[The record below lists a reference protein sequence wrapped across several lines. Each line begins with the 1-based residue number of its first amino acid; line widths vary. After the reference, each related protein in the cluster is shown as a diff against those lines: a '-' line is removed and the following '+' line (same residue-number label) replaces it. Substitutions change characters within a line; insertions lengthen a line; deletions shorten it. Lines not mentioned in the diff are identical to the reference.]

1 MKMPVDVAAVM
12 KAAAD
17 IDAAVAMEL
26 SLGVYVDE
34 TAPEDLV
41 ARVRA
46 AFMGASAAPGSA
58 LGEDGRTLAPA
69 RVRVTLGYFDERPV
83 EVRAE
88 DDMAVVVAGF
98 SEHAGAQAARIRAAG
113 VPVMVVTAMPQLVSE
128 MAEAFGCPVP
138 EGDLVFPECGAKG
151 FGARATGGEAAAA
164 GWTSAAGSDDAAGD
178 GDASNGGDNASAD
191 ADAPEEPIVL
201 DAAARAS
208 LDERMGAW
216 IVAACHEKRLAF
228 ALAFPCVRRPLS
240 LDSVHATALQN
251 AGIGAV
257 LFIPGADM
265 PVMTLNQAKMLLQI
279 AAAYGKPM
287 TGDRVKEL
295 ACVVGGAFAC
305 RAVARQAAD
314 FVPALGWAVKAGVGY
329 AGTLA
334 MGKAA
339 IEYFEAGGDA
349 AGLANVVGKACNE
362 AAVAAQAAADTPAG
376 RKVLQLARE
385 GLVLAADAVARG
397 ARSL

>member
-1 MKMPVDVAAVM
+1 MRMPVDFAAVM

-17 IDAAVAMEL
+17 IDAAAAMEL
-26 SLGVYVDE
+26 SLAVYVDE
-34 TAPEDLV
+34 TAQDDL
-41 ARVRA
+41 AAHVRA
-46 AFMGASAAPGSA
+46 AFAGAGAGSGAAAGGA
-58 LGEDGRTLAPA
+58 AWGGGEEPCMPA
-69 RVRVTLGYFDERPV
+69 RVRVTMSYFGEELAQPRS
-83 EVRAE
+83 E

-98 SEHAGAQAARIRAAG
+98 SERVGEQAELVRRAG
-113 VPVMVVTAMPQLVSE
+113 VPVMVVTVMPSLVSE

-138 EGDLVFPECGAKG
+138 EGDLVFPE
-151 FGARATGGEAAAA
+151 RRTGGFAARVFGGEAGGAGADAAAA
-164 GWTSAAGSDDAAGD
+164 GAGAAAEEPAEEPAG
-178 GDASNGGDNASAD
+178 AL
-191 ADAPEEPIVL
+191 PEEPIVL
-201 DAAARAS
+201 DAAARAA
-208 LDERMGAW
+208 LDVRMGEW
-216 IVAACHEKRLAF
+216 VVAACHEKRLAF

-240 LDSVHATALQN
+240 LDSVNATSLQN

-287 TGDRVKEL
+287 TGERVKEL

-305 RAVARQAAD
+305 RAVARQAAGL
-314 FVPALGWAVKAGVGY
+314 VPALGWAVKAGVGY

-362 AAVAAQAAADTPAG
+362 AAVAAQAAAETPTG
-376 RKVLQLARE
+376 RKVLRLARE
-385 GLVLAADAVARG
+385 GLVFAADAVARG

>member
-1 MKMPVDVAAVM
+1 MRMPVDFAAVM

-17 IDAAVAMEL
+17 MDAAAAMEL
-26 SLGVYVDE
+26 SLAVYVDE
-34 TAPEDLV
+34 TAQDDL
-41 ARVRA
+41 AAHVRA
-46 AFMGASAAPGSA
+46 AFAGAGAGSAAAAGGA
-58 LGEDGRTLAPA
+58 AWGGAGEEPCMPA
-69 RVRVTLGYFDERPV
+69 RVRVTMSYFGEELAQPRS
-83 EVRAE
+83 E

-98 SEHAGAQAARIRAAG
+98 SERAGEQAELARRAG
-113 VPVMVVTAMPQLVSE
+113 VPAMVVTVMPNLVSE
-128 MAEAFGCPVP
+128 MAEAFGRPVP
-138 EGDLVFPECGAKG
+138 EGDLVFPERRAGG
-151 FGARATGGEAAAA
+151 FAARVFGGEAGGAGADAAA
-164 GWTSAAGSDDAAGD
+164 GGGAAAEEPVEERTG
-178 GDASNGGDNASAD
+178 AS
-191 ADAPEEPIVL
+191 PEEPIVL
-201 DAAARAS
+201 DAAALAA
-208 LDERMGAW
+208 LDMRMGEW
-216 IVAACHEKRLAF
+216 VVAACHEKRLAF

-240 LDSVHATALQN
+240 LDSVNATSLQN

-265 PVMTLNQAKMLLQI
+265 PVMTFNQAKMLLQI

-287 TGDRVKEL
+287 TGERVKEL

-305 RAVARQAAD
+305 RAVARQAAGL
-314 FVPALGWAVKAGVGY
+314 VPALGWAVKAGVGY

-362 AAVAAQAAADTPAG
+362 AAVAAQAAAETPAG
-376 RKVLQLARE
+376 QKVLQLARE
-385 GLVLAADAVARG
+385 GLVFAADAVARG

>member
-17 IDAAVAMEL
+17 IDAAAAMEL

-34 TAPEDLV
+34 TAQEDL
-41 ARVRA
+41 AAHVRA
-46 AFMGASAAPGSA
+46 AFAGAGAGFGAAGGA
-58 LGEDGRTLAPA
+58 VRGGAGEEPCMPA
-69 RVRVTLGYFDERPV
+69 RVRVTMSYFGEELVQPRS
-83 EVRAE
+83 E

-98 SEHAGAQAARIRAAG
+98 SERVGEQAERIRRAG
-113 VPVMVVTAMPQLVSE
+113 VPAMVVAVMPSLVSE

-138 EGDLVFPECGAKG
+138 EGDLVFPEREARG
-151 FGARATGGEAAAA
+151 FAACVFGGEAGGAASGGVASDA
-164 GWTSAAGSDDAAGD
+164 GVVDAAGD
-178 GDASNGGDNASAD
+178 GAPAD
-191 ADAPEEPIVL
+191 GAAPEEPVAL

-216 IVAACHEKRLAF
+216 IVAACHAKRLAF

-287 TGDRVKEL
+287 TGERVKEL
-295 ACVVGGAFAC
+295 AFVVGGAFAC
-305 RAVARQAAD
+305 RNVARQAAAL
-314 FVPALGWAVKAGVGY
+314 VPGLGWAAKAAVAY
-329 AGTLA
+329 AGTEA
-334 MGKAA
+334 MGRAA
-339 IEYFEAGGDA
+339 IEYFEGGGDV
-349 AGLANVVGKACNE
+349 AGLTHVVDKACSE
-362 AAVAAQAAADTPAG
+362 AVAAAQAAADTPAG
-376 RKVLQLARE
+376 RRLLRGARE
-385 GLVLAADAVARG
+385 GVALAADAFAKAMR
-397 ARSL
+397 

>member
-1 MKMPVDVAAVM
+1 MRMPVDFAAVM

-17 IDAAVAMEL
+17 MDVAAAMEL
-26 SLGVYVDE
+26 SLAVYVDE
-34 TAPEDLV
+34 TAQDDL
-41 ARVRA
+41 AAHVRA
-46 AFMGASAAPGSA
+46 AFAGAGAGSAAAAGGA
-58 LGEDGRTLAPA
+58 AWGGAGEEPCMPA
-69 RVRVTLGYFDERPV
+69 RVRVTMSYFGEELAQPRS
-83 EVRAE
+83 E

-98 SEHAGAQAARIRAAG
+98 SERAGEQAELARRAG
-113 VPVMVVTAMPQLVSE
+113 VPAMVVTVMPNLVSE

-138 EGDLVFPECGAKG
+138 EGDLVFPERRAGG
-151 FGARATGGEAAAA
+151 FAARVFGGEAGGAGADAASGGGAAA
-164 GWTSAAGSDDAAGD
+164 EEPVEERTG
-178 GDASNGGDNASAD
+178 AS
-191 ADAPEEPIVL
+191 PEEPIVL
-201 DAAARAS
+201 DAAALAA
-208 LDERMGAW
+208 LDMRMGEW
-216 IVAACHEKRLAF
+216 VVAACHEKRLAF

-240 LDSVHATALQN
+240 LDSVNATSLQN

-287 TGDRVKEL
+287 TGERAKEL

-305 RAVARQAAD
+305 RAVARQAAGL
-314 FVPALGWAVKAGVGY
+314 VPALGWAVKAGVGY

-362 AAVAAQAAADTPAG
+362 AAVAAQAAAETPAG

-385 GLVLAADAVARG
+385 GLVFAADAVARG

>member
-1 MKMPVDVAAVM
+1 MRMPVDFAAVM

-17 IDAAVAMEL
+17 IDAAAAMEL
-26 SLGVYVDE
+26 SLAVYVDE
-34 TAPEDLV
+34 TAQDDL
-41 ARVRA
+41 AAHVRA
-46 AFMGASAAPGSA
+46 AFSGAGAGFGAAAAG
-58 LGEDGRTLAPA
+58 GLARGGADEEPHMPA
-69 RVRVTLGYFDERPV
+69 RVRVTMSYFGDELVQPRS
-83 EVRAE
+83 E

-98 SEHAGAQAARIRAAG
+98 SERAGEQAELVRRAG
-113 VPVMVVTAMPQLVSE
+113 VPAMVVTVMPNLVSE
-128 MAEAFGCPVP
+128 MAEAFSCPVP
-138 EGDLVFPECGAKG
+138 EGDLVFPERG
-151 FGARATGGEAAAA
+151 TGGFAARVLGGEDGGGVAA
-164 GWTSAAGSDDAAGD
+164 GKP
-178 GDASNGGDNASAD
+178 AD
-191 ADAPEEPIVL
+191 ALPEEPIAL
-201 DAAARAS
+201 DAAARAA
-208 LDERMGAW
+208 LDLRMGEW
-216 IVAACHEKRLAF
+216 VVAACHEKRLAF

-240 LDSVHATALQN
+240 LDSVNATSLQN

-305 RAVARQAAD
+305 RAVARQAAG

-362 AAVAAQAAADTPAG
+362 AAVAAQAAAETPAG
-376 RKVLQLARE
+376 QKVLQLARE

>member
-1 MKMPVDVAAVM
+1 MRMPVDFAAVM

-17 IDAAVAMEL
+17 IDAAAAMEL
-26 SLGVYVDE
+26 SLAVYVDE
-34 TAPEDLV
+34 TAQDDL
-41 ARVRA
+41 AAHVRA
-46 AFMGASAAPGSA
+46 AFAGAGSGAGAVGGAVRPGD
-58 LGEDGRTLAPA
+58 GEEPRMPA
-69 RVRVTLGYFDERPV
+69 RVRVTMGYFGEELVQPRS
-83 EVRAE
+83 E

-98 SEHAGAQAARIRAAG
+98 SERAGEQAELIRRAG
-113 VPVMVVTAMPQLVSE
+113 VPAMVVTVMPNLVSE
-128 MAEAFGCPVP
+128 MAEAFGCAVP
-138 EGDLVFPECGAKG
+138 EGDLVFPE
-151 FGARATGGEAAAA
+151 REAE
-164 GWTSAAGSDDAAGD
+164 G
-178 GDASNGGDNASAD
+178 
-191 ADAPEEPIVL
+191 EEPIAL
-201 DAAARAS
+201 DAAARAA
-208 LDERMGAW
+208 LDVRMGEW
-216 IVAACHEKRLAF
+216 VVAACHEKRLAF

-240 LDSVHATALQN
+240 LDSVNATSLQN

-287 TGDRVKEL
+287 TGERVKEL

-305 RAVARQAAD
+305 RAVARQAAGL
-314 FVPALGWAVKAGVGY
+314 VPALGWAVKAGVGY

-349 AGLANVVGKACNE
+349 AGLASVVGKACNE
-362 AAVAAQAAADTPAG
+362 AAAAAQAAAETPAG
-376 RKVLQLARE
+376 QKVLQAARE
-385 GLVLAADAVARG
+385 GLAFAAGAVARG